1 MKTINC
7 QTCKVHLSGYAA
19 REQLP
24 PRLRAQVGAHL
35 DACPACYS
43 LYRRQ
48 RSLAAELEHTLPLV
62 GQPDLTG
69 LGRIW
74 SAVQVEMKRPRPS
87 AFQRVSKRQGATA
100 LLLLLVLLLPWSFDA
115 PSMTRALPL
124 PPTPAQETTQRAIA
138 MATEDCGCA
147 AASRAQPTVPSAT
160 PPAQPNYVPALT
172 DAPSGP
178 AATETP

>member
-7 QTCKVHLSGYAA
+7 QTCRAHLPGYAA
-19 REQLP
+19 RELP
-24 PRLRAQVGAHL
+24 PRLRALVGAHL
-35 DACPACYS
+35 DACPACYGI
-43 LYRRQ
+43 YRRQ
-48 RSLAAELEHTLPLV
+48 RLLMGELEHTLPLV
-62 GQPDLTG
+62 GQPDLAG

-124 PPTPAQETTQRAIA
+124 LPTPAQETTQRAIA
-138 MATEDCGCA
+138 MATEGCA
-147 AASRAQPTVPSAT
+147 CAASSRAPLAVPSAT
-160 PPAQPNYVPALT
+160 PPAQPNYVPELNDAL
-172 DAPSGP
+172 SGP